1 MHRSSDKRPLAP
13 DLACRMALPLI
24 GTGQNVFLTD
34 GNEILRF
41 VASASTLV
49 PGTPISG
56 SNTGL
61 NLPLALTVGAP

>member
-1 MHRSSDKRPLAP
+1 
-13 DLACRMALPLI
+13 MALPLI